1 MFPMFLIMIL
11 SLILIWLHASSLRF
25 LIKSNISNTII
36 EDAERLEKSI
46 PEDERNLSLR
56 SGPGILSLIII
67 IILNLIEIGYF
78 IACVYFF
85 NNIGVIIGASILTGY
100 TFYSLLKFLP
110 GIKRFYK
117 KPSEYLK
124 ERSSGPEN
132 IINLIAT
139 AMEIFFCIYV
149 IIRVLI
155 NYKIFFSGA

>member
-1 MFPMFLIMIL
+1 MFLIMIL
-11 SLILIWLHASSLRF
+11 SLILIWLHVSSLRF
-25 LIKSNISNTII
+25 LIKSNSGNTII
-36 EDAERLEKSI
+36 EDTERLEKSI
-46 PEDERNLSLR
+46 PEDERELSLK

-85 NNIGVIIGASILTGY
+85 NNIAVIISASILTGY

-110 GIKRFYK
+110 GIKKFYK

-132 IINLIAT
+132 IINFIAT
-139 AMEIFFCIYV
+139 AMEIIFCTYI

-155 NYKIFFSGA
+155 DYKIFFRGA

>member
-1 MFPMFLIMIL
+1 MFLIMIL
-11 SLILIWLHASSLRF
+11 SLILIWLHVSSLRF
-25 LIKSNISNTII
+25 LIKSNSGNTTI
-36 EDAERLEKSI
+36 EDTKRLEESI
-46 PEDERNLSLR
+46 PENERELSLI

-85 NNIGVIIGASILTGY
+85 NNIVVMIGASILTGY
-100 TFYSLLKFLP
+100 TFYALLKFLP
-110 GIKRFYK
+110 GIKKFYK

-132 IINLIAT
+132 IINFIAT
-139 AMEIFFCIYV
+139 AMEIIFCTYI

-155 NYKIFFSGA
+155 DYKIFFRGA

>member
-1 MFPMFLIMIL
+1 MFLIMIL
-11 SLILIWLHASSLRF
+11 SLILIWLHVSSLRF
-25 LIKSNISNTII
+25 LIKSNSGNTII
-36 EDAERLEKSI
+36 EDTKRLEENI
-46 PEDERNLSLR
+46 PENERELSLI
-56 SGPGILSLIII
+56 SGPGILSLAII

-85 NNIGVIIGASILTGY
+85 NNIAVIISASILAGY

-110 GIKRFYK
+110 GIKKFYK

-124 ERSSGPEN
+124 ERSRGPEN
-132 IINLIAT
+132 IINFIAT
-139 AMEIFFCIYV
+139 AMEIIFCTYI